1 MNLRFSEDSSI
12 LCFVARADGVWG
24 SAALA
29 CVWAAAVFGQPRR
42 WRLGSAVLGQRR
54 RVDGVWAQRLCFA
67 ARRYGVWGSA
77 ALVLASGAAQRFW
90 AAFVLASMLRA
101 ASPRDYVIT
110 QISSRSSF
118 GFWLAARAL
127 RHVNTPQPSSKA

>member
-12 LCFVARADGVWG
+12 LLSR
-24 SAALA
+24 A
-29 CVWAAAVFGQPRR
+29 CVWVAAVFGPPRR

-77 ALVLASGAAQRFW
+77 ALVLASGAAQRFCGQLL
-90 AAFVLASMLRA
+90 LASVLQL
-101 ASPRDYVIT
+101 ASTTLD
-110 QISSRSSF
+110 
-118 GFWLAARAL
+118 
-127 RHVNTPQPSSKA
+127 

>member
-54 RVDGVWAQRLCFA
+54 VDGV
-67 ARRYGVWGSA
+67 SA
-77 ALVLASGAAQRFW
+77 ALVSRGASIETLGSPALRAFELAS
-90 AAFVLASMLRA
+90 VLQALAR
-101 ASPRDYVIT
+101 Y
-110 QISSRSSF
+110 SS
-118 GFWLAARAL
+118 
-127 RHVNTPQPSSKA
+127 